1 MRRRA
6 GLSAGRFLTSTA
18 RENMVRS
25 SRLPAL
31 RSRTRRIIWT
41 ALIALLPAAA
51 VHAGGS
57 ADAGKTRAAAC
68 AACHGADGNSLNPE
82 WPSLAGQHEAYLVS
96 ALRSFRNCNQKECP
110 RQNVLMSG
118 QALALTEEDIADLA
132 AYYATQ
138 IRKPMAA
145 DPNLVTTG
153 ERLYRGG
160 NMDAAVGAC
169 IACHGPDGRGNA
181 PAAYPVVAGQHAAYT
196 SAQLKAYRAGQRS
209 SDPNQMMR
217 NVAARLTDAEIEAVA
232 SYIQGLH

>member
-1 MRRRA
+1 MI
-6 GLSAGRFLTSTA
+6 LMT
-18 RENMVRS
+18 
-25 SRLPAL
+25 
-31 RSRTRRIIWT
+31 
-41 ALIALLPAAA
+41 LITLLPAAP
-51 VHAGGS
+51 VNAGGS
-57 ADAGKTRAAAC
+57 ADSGKARAAAC

-82 WPSLAGQHEAYLVS
+82 WPSLAGQHEAYLVN
-96 ALRSFRNCNQKECP
+96 ALRSFRNCKPDECP

-118 QALALTEEDIADLA
+118 QASALTDEDMANLA

-138 IRKPMAA
+138 PRKPMAA
-145 DPNLVTTG
+145 DPKLLTAG

-160 NMDAAVGAC
+160 NKDAAVGAC

-196 SAQLKAYRAGQRS
+196 SAQLKAYRAGQRT